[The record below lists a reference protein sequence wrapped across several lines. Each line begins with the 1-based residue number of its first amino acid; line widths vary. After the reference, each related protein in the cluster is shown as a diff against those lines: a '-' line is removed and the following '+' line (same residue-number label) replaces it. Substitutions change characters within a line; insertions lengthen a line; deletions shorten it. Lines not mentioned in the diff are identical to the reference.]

1 MKEHKNTVPAH
12 RLPPLREFT
21 LSSLLQ
27 LSKRCGA
34 QVETRY
40 HLRHRE
46 FLVYTRS
53 KEAQTK
59 LGQLL
64 QSFPEQKIHI

>member
-1 MKEHKNTVPAH
+1 MKKQHRTILAH
-12 RLPPLREFT
+12 RLPPLRDFT
-21 LSSLLQ
+21 LSGLLQ

-40 HLRHRE
+40 HPRHRE

-53 KEAQTK
+53 KKAQTK

-64 QSFPEQKIHI
+64 QAFPEQKIRI